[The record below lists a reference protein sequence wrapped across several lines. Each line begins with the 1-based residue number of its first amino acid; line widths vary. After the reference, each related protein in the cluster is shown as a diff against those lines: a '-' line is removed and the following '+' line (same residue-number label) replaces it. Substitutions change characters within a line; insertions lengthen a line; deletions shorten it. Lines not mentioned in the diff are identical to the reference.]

1 MVDAKKIEELRGLLA
16 ADTSTDWQTVR
27 TDPAEGADV
36 WWLCAK
42 NSAGQEIELGSLQ
55 GGFPHPTRE
64 ARARLI
70 CAMRNALPA
79 LLDLASK
86 ALATLSLAGEDA
98 AGLCERL
105 EKRAAFW
112 ERYWTGRSLQDPDS
126 GPIREAAAMIRSL
139 SLRVEAEKRAREE
152 ALAENARLARLVYV
166 PGQWRCAK
174 CKFTLIQANLNAND
188 GTVTARD
195 QPGDKCPN
203 CDSPLWR
210 VTERDAGNEMID
222 RAEEAF
228 EAKRAAETHSAALA
242 RALEEARDEL
252 LECKADYHRNPSS
265 VIDKCNAVLTA
276 PAPS

>member
-1 MVDAKKIEELRGLLA
+1 MQASDFDHRCTEPTCCVYGQPTTTSCLCHKSREDMMLA
-16 ADTSTDWQTVR
+16 ALV
-27 TDPAEGADV
+27 
-36 WWLCAK
+36 
-42 NSAGQEIELGSLQ
+42 
-55 GGFPHPTRE
+55 
-64 ARARLI
+64 
-70 CAMRNALPA
+70 
-79 LLDLASK
+79 
-86 ALATLSLAGEDA
+86 
-98 AGLCERL
+98 
-105 EKRAAFW
+105 
-112 ERYWTGRSLQDPDS
+112 
-126 GPIREAAAMIRSL
+126 
-139 SLRVEAEKRAREE
+139 AEKRAREE

-242 RALEEARDEL
+242 RALEEA
-252 LECKADYHRNPSS
+252 KASLAWAMKR
-265 VIDKCNAVLTA
+265 IDKYARHRAEEGDGELYEFASARSLLAPKEDTA
-276 PAPS
+276 NG